1 MNPSLLAYLLAR
13 FYRLLYA
20 SLGLGFGL
28 LWSAFGLRQA
38 LLVAALTLLGWLLG
52 KWRDHGGP
60 DAGLRHAWRHF
71 FDPR

>member
-1 MNPSLLAYLLAR
+1 MNQRLAAYLLAR

-20 SLGLGFGL
+20 LIGAAFGL

-60 DAGLRHAWRHF
+60 DAGLRNAWHRF
-71 FDPR
+71 FNPR